1 MREAAE
7 PVVSIDFLSI
17 PESAGRECDSGE
29 QWWQIDEQAIYLRHD
44 ETKFVKLVL
53 FYCDMGS
60 L

>member
-29 QWWQIDEQAIYLRHD
+29 QWWQIDEQAIYFA
-44 ETKFVKLVL
+44 T
-53 FYCDMGS
+53 
-60 L
+60 